1 MNKVNKN
8 YIYNVLYEALT
19 VITPLI
25 TASYL
30 ARVLGAD
37 NIGVFSFT
45 ESIVSYF
52 ELFAIMGISV
62 YGHRE
67 ISFHQDNVIER
78 TKAFW
83 NTKITS
89 LAISGTVL
97 VVYIVFAA
105 YMNSVLYW
113 IFTMAIIATMVDVTW
128 FFQGMEEFGRIVL
141 RNVILKVLT
150 IICIFCFVKTRED
163 FLLYAFIHVGLA
175 MLSEVMLLP
184 QLRKYLCR
192 VPLKEL
198 KPFRNF
204 KPILMLF
211 IPSIAVHIYYRIDKS
226 MIGWITN
233 DAFEN
238 GYYEQAT
245 SIVRTIFPLV
255 TAMGTVLLPRISFC
269 HKKRDYEGVCNY
281 VYKNV
286 RFLWFLVIPSAFGV
300 AVIADNM
307 VPWFFGPGY
316 DPVIPLLKILCV
328 MLIIHGWTDLLG
340 YNYLIPT
347 EQEKKYTVTVVTG
360 AVLNVI
366 LNLIFIS
373 KWKARGAAYAS
384 VLSEFITLLIQFYF
398 VRKIL
403 SIRKMLSLGIN
414 YAIAGLVMF
423 VSVGM
428 VARKLSSSIINT
440 FIIAVSGIV
449 VYALMLLILRDP
461 LFIDSARG
469 ILKKIRKNRQ
479 ETSEQ

>member
-1 MNKVNKN
+1 MNRINKN

-67 ISFHQDNVIER
+67 ISFHQDNIIER

-89 LAISGTVL
+89 AAISGTVL
-97 VVYIVFAA
+97 VVYVFFAA
-105 YMNSVLYW
+105 YMNSALYW
-113 IFTMAIIATMVDVTW
+113 IFTMAIISTVVDVTW

-150 IICIFCFVKTRED
+150 IICIFCFVKTRDD

-175 MLSEVMLLP
+175 LLSEVMLVP
-184 QLRKYLCR
+184 QLRKYLCK
-192 VPLKEL
+192 VPLKDL
-198 KPFRNF
+198 SPFRNF
-204 KPILMLF
+204 KPIIMLF

-226 MIGWITN
+226 MIGWITR
-233 DAFEN
+233 DSFEN

-245 SIVRTIFPLV
+245 SIVRTIIPLV

-269 HKKRDYEGVCNY
+269 HKKKDIEGVRSY

-286 RFLWFLVIPSAFGV
+286 RFLWLLTIPAAFGV
-300 AVIADNM
+300 AAVAGNM

-316 DPVIPLLKILCV
+316 EPVIPLLQVLAV
-328 MLIIHGWTDLLG
+328 MLVIHGWTDLLG

-347 EQEKKYTVTVVTG
+347 EQEKKYSVTVISG
-360 AVLNVI
+360 ALINVVLNYF
-366 LNLIFIS
+366 LIAR
-373 KWKARGAAYAS
+373 WKAMGAAIAS
-384 VLSEFITLLIQFYF
+384 VISELITMVIQLFI
-398 VRKIL
+398 VRKAL
-403 SIRKMLSLGIN
+403 SIRKMFLLGVK
-414 YAIAGLVMF
+414 YAVAGLVMF
-423 VSVGM
+423 VAVSL
-428 VARKLSSSIINT
+428 VAGNLDPSIINT
-440 FIIAVSGIV
+440 FIIAATGVA
-449 VYALMLLILRDP
+449 VYVIMLLILRDS
-461 LFIDSARG
+461 LFIDTAKG
-469 ILKKIRKNRQ
+469 ILSKFRKTK
-479 ETSEQ
+479 EGS